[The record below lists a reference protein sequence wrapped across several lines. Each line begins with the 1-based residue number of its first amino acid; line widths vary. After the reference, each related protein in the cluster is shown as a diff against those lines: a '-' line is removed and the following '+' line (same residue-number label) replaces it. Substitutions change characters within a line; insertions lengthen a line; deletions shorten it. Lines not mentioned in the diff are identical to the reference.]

1 MADVWNHGLIGIL
14 FPEDAPVWTLLFVLI
29 PIAVGYLLGSVNTSI
44 LLSKFVYHDDI
55 RKYGSGNAGTTNVMR
70 TWGKGA
76 AAATL
81 VGDLAKTALAV
92 IIGRLL
98 MGETGMYLG
107 GFAAVCGHVWP
118 CFFGFRGGKGV
129 AAALALVLFTEPIV
143 ALILLGV
150 FICIVAATK
159 YISLGS
165 VMCVMM
171 YPLFLNRMY
180 MILHHTPGVPFI
192 PTLVSFCLMVVVI
205 VKHRENIRRLMKG
218 QENKFSFKKTVKPKD
233 GAAEAAETSEAVE
246 TAAEETDPAD
256 DAGLRSDKPD
266 PNTSKKKLK
275 KRK

>member
-1 MADVWNHGLIGIL
+1 MTAVWNHGLIGLL
-14 FPEDAPVWTLLFVLI
+14 FPEDAPLWTMLFVLL
-29 PIAVGYLLGSVNTSI
+29 PIAAGYLLGSVNTSI

-55 RKYGSGNAGTTNVMR
+55 RKYGSGNAGMTNVMR

-76 AAATL
+76 AAVTFI
-81 VGDLAKTALAV
+81 GDLAKTALAV
-92 IIGRLL
+92 VIGRLL

-129 AAALALVLFTEPIV
+129 TAALALVLFTEPIV

-150 FICIVAATK
+150 FVCIVAATK
-159 YISLGS
+159 FISLGS

-180 MILHHTPGVPFI
+180 MILHHTSGVPFI

-205 VKHRENIRRLMKG
+205 VRHRENIRRLMKG
-218 QENKFSFKKTVKPKD
+218 QENKFSFKKSVKPKD
-233 GAAEAAETSEAVE
+233 GAAANADGTAEAEAESD
-246 TAAEETDPAD
+246 AAEE
-256 DAGLRSDKPD
+256 DASRSEKPD
-266 PNTSKKKLK
+266 PNTARKKLK
-275 KRK
+275 KKNK

>member
-159 YISLGS
+159 YIHSDTRVLLSDGGRHRQAQREHPPSDEGTGEQVLLQKDRQAEGRSGRGCRNVRGCRNGS
-165 VMCVMM
+165 GR
-171 YPLFLNRMY
+171 NGSGR
-180 MILHHTPGVPFI
+180 
-192 PTLVSFCLMVVVI
+192 
-205 VKHRENIRRLMKG
+205 
-218 QENKFSFKKTVKPKD
+218 
-233 GAAEAAETSEAVE
+233 
-246 TAAEETDPAD
+246 
-256 DAGLRSDKPD
+256 
-266 PNTSKKKLK
+266 
-275 KRK
+275 